1 VNETHDPSL
10 TSWIESANSPE
21 TDFPI
26 QNLPFAVF
34 SRKGDSERRV
44 GVAIGDQIVDVGES
58 LSANLWTGKA
68 RDVARWCDR
77 PTMNEL
83 MQAPRDALSEF
94 RARLS
99 ELLSGSPGD
108 NTVINP
114 LPPGALVPMS
124 EADLFLPATIGDY
137 TDFYASIYHATNVG
151 KLFRPDNPL
160 LPNYKHVPIAYHGRA
175 SSIVISGTE
184 VTRPKGQTVAAN
196 STTPTFGPTQMLD
209 YEAEVGFFVGRG
221 TALGE
226 TVGIEAAEEHLF
238 GICLVNDWSA
248 RDIQSWEYQPLGP
261 FLAKNFATTV
271 SPWVV
276 TWEALEPYRVPA
288 FFRPS
293 GDPQPLPHLSSER
306 DRNEG
311 GLDLNIEV
319 YIRSMLMREGRLRPF
334 RLSQASLADMYW
346 TPAQMLTHHAS
357 NGCNLKPGD
366 LFASGTVSG
375 PDAGSQ
381 GSLLELTRRGA
392 EAVVLPT
399 GEERRFLH
407 DGDEIILRAY
417 FQREGAARIGLGEC
431 AGLIVASSKQ

>member
-1 VNETHDPSL
+1 MNETHDPSL